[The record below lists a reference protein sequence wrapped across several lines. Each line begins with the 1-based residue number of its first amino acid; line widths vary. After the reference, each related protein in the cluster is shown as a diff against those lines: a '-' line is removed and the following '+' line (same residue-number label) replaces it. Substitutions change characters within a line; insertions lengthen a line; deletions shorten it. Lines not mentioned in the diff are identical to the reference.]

1 MVDTAEQVGVLPQ
14 GFYSRPTTEVARD
27 LLGKLIVHQV
37 DGEELAGR
45 IVEVEAYLGLKDEAA
60 HAFAGITPR
69 TKVMF
74 GPPGHAYVYLTYGMY
89 WLLNAVCEPEDH
101 PAAVLIRA
109 IEPLEGH
116 EVMAANRPG
125 RPPREWTSGPG
136 RLALALGVGPAE
148 NGLDLTDP
156 RGGLWIEAAP
166 RVPDEKVRVGPR
178 IGLGRHVHEPWLS
191 MPWRWWIAEN
201 PYVSRP

>member
-1 MVDTAEQVGVLPQ
+1 MNEGPEVTILERD
-14 GFYSRPTTEVARD
+14 FYQQPATTVARA
-27 LLGKLIVHQV
+27 LLGATLVRHLH
-37 DGEELAGR
+37 GERLSGK
-45 IVEVEAYLGLKDEAA
+45 IVETEAYRGLDDRASHGRERR
-60 HAFAGITPR
+60 TPR
-69 TKVMF
+69 NVIMY

-89 WLLNAVCEPEDH
+89 WLLNAVCEPEEQ

-116 EVMAANRPG
+116 ALMAANRPG
-125 RPPREWTSGPG
+125 RPPREWSSGPG
-136 RLALALGVGPAE
+136 RLALALGVGQAE

-156 RGGLWIEAAP
+156 RGGLWIEAGA
-166 RVPDEKVRVGPR
+166 RVPDAEVRAGPR

-191 MPWRWWIAEN
+191 MPWRWWIADN

>member
-1 MVDTAEQVGVLPQ
+1 MAILDRD
-14 GFYSRPTTEVARD
+14 FYRQPATTVARE
-27 LLGKLIVHQV
+27 LLGATLVRQL
-37 DGEELAGR
+37 DGVRLSGM
-45 IVEVEAYLGLKDEAA
+45 IVEAEAYRGLNDRASHGRERR
-60 HAFAGITPR
+60 TPR
-69 TKVMF
+69 NVIMY